1 MGNNCICIHYQN
13 TQNINEDLSNNV
25 NKIDE
30 NELLE
35 KFDNEDSIKSDFN
48 MKGNTNSVSEKK
60 LIDINSLKKKKLHLL
75 LKILPN

>member
-48 MKGNTNSVSEKK
+48 MKGNTN
-60 LIDINSLKKKKLHLL
+60 
-75 LKILPN
+75 